1 VALPKVLTAR
11 WSRLTRCPLWVK
23 SRHLRQKGRV
33 RFTPESVEL
42 RTVLQCSSKGEIAMI
57 TAVVTFR
64 LPPEMSREK
73 WQENIKQVSTRFQ
86 NVPGLIR
93 KQFLYNEKGIGGGVY
108 LWETREAAENCYFK
122 SPWGDSVRKASGGN
136 EPEIA
141 WFETGVVVDNES
153 HQIKTTT

>member
-1 VALPKVLTAR
+1 MCSAKR
-11 WSRLTRCPLWVK
+11 D
-23 SRHLRQKGRV
+23 V
-33 RFTPESVEL
+33 RFTPESDIKCDIAECPLYPESVEL
-42 RTVLQCSSKGEIAMI
+42 RTMLQCSSKGEIAMI

-64 LPPEMSREK
+64 LPPEISREK

-122 SPWGDSVRKASGGN
+122 SPWGENVRKASGGN

-153 HQIKTTT
+153 LQIKTAT

>member
-64 LPPEMSREK
+64 LPLEMSREK

-108 LWETREAAENCYFK
+108 LWETREA
-122 SPWGDSVRKASGGN
+122 G
-136 EPEIA
+136 
-141 WFETGVVVDNES
+141 
-153 HQIKTTT
+153 